1 MSSKQPTNPPQDSTR
16 PEAPPSPPKVQTMY
30 NVKIDEKE
38 DTKPNKESQK
48 ITVLR
53 EAHVTEIT
61 LDGQTLRV
69 MDAGH
74 IQGVINMIEKHNSSI
89 AELNKG
95 VNNLN
100 RTVRTLDGHIRSLQ
114 AELDSLKGMMKYN
127 GI

>member
-1 MSSKQPTNPPQDSTR
+1 MSRKQPTLPPPDSER
-16 PEAPPSPPKVQTMY
+16 PDAPPSPPKVPTMY

-38 DTKPNKESQK
+38 NKKSDNETQT

-53 EAHVTEIT
+53 EAHVTELT
-61 LDGQTLRV
+61 VGGQTLRV

-74 IQGVINMIEKHNSSI
+74 IQGVINMIEKHNSGI

-100 RTVRTLDGHIRSLQ
+100 RNVRALDAQIRSLQ
-114 AELDSLKGMMKYN
+114 NEVDTLKGMLKYN
-127 GI
+127 GL